1 MGVNPIGKRLRPT
14 GEGES
19 EARCAQHRYED
30 LRLAQFPRVAVNHDG
45 NPISR
50 VIDEQPLA
58 RRVRLPHR
66 RRQLRFKA
74 AIEFAKARVA
84 VTAGIGRDIFVPD
97 DQQRDMLAFQ
107 LTMHRRPS
115 RLRVTPMSSLA
126 SAIGVERLLQLGVAQ
141 TFPKRPRKPGARQP
155 AQRLP
160 DRGWREAQTP
170 RDLARRHPG

>member
-1 MGVNPIGKRLRPT
+1 MIAVFVLSGTINWGTPPIASSARTWASIQSGSVCVQLAKAKVKLDAPSTATKICALR
-14 GEGES
+14 S
-19 EARCAQHRYED
+19 S
-30 LRLAQFPRVAVNHDG
+30 PRVAVNHDG

-97 DQQRDMLAFQ
+97 DQQR
-107 LTMHRRPS
+107 TTCHKE
-115 RLRVTPMSSLA
+115 
-126 SAIGVERLLQLGVAQ
+126 ILQG
-141 TFPKRPRKPGARQP
+141 PR
-155 AQRLP
+155 
-160 DRGWREAQTP
+160 
-170 RDLARRHPG
+170 RRHPEARCRGRESGRS